1 MITCKDVSDLASDYL
16 EGSTTFVQRFRF
28 RLHLSMCNHC
38 RRYLTQLKLII
49 GVAQKFSKPS
59 KSSDEEVEALVEK
72 LTQIN
77 G

>member
-1 MITCKDVSDLASDYL
+1 MITCKGVSDLASDYL
-16 EGSTTFVQRFRF
+16 EGPTTFVQRFRF
-28 RLHLSMCNHC
+28 RLHLSTCNHC

-49 GVAQKFSKPS
+49 GVAQKFSQPS
-59 KSSDEEVEALVEK
+59 KSSDEEIEALVEK